1 MSRKCQVTGKARQ
14 IGHRVSHSN
23 IKTKTTNMV
32 NIKTKKIYDPTT
44 GQTIKVKVA
53 ASALRSLD
61 KVGSLSKYIA
71 KHGK

>member
-1 MSRKCQVTGKARQ
+1 MSRKCQVTGKSRQ

-61 KVGSLSKYIA
+61 KVGSLSKYLA
-71 KHGK
+71 KHSK